1 MSVITANLNIL
12 TVEVLT
18 FYGTIGWVHKMIWFN
33 KNKILVCFEV
43 LYVADMYRTYIF
55 RTTQNENIGTL
66 YTWFTTSLQ
75 LYFILCGWL
84 TGYLLNSNLTTRE
97 GKKYEHV

>member
-33 KNKILVCFEV
+33 KNKIIVCFEV
-43 LYVADMYRTYIF
+43 LYVADMFTYLELHKTKILERF
-55 RTTQNENIGTL
+55 IHG
-66 YTWFTTSLQ
+66 LQ
-75 LYFILCGWL
+75 TVYSCILFC
-84 TGYLLNSNLTTRE
+84 
-97 GKKYEHV
+97 VDD